1 MGLKCQVFK
10 KEDNTIERVEAPN
23 GEPSVLYESAK
34 QVLGNEEKAL
44 EVWAKAYTPEFLSY
58 YGYWIN
64 PVVGEFYNT
73 DSNGEPFLDDVI
85 AYMKRNTYVMEPLAP
100 KDIMDIRNLLIST
113 NTPGI
118 VSLNNN
124 IHQNLYIDGN
134 LVINEQNLRKT
145 GLYNET
151 EISRILS
158 DPSTRAEV
166 VSSMRKVMDF
176 IGNIQDM
183 RKQTYFLSIDDIYGP
198 VIYKDGEFNSFG
210 KKNIYNPSEI
220 DEAIKNEVAGIRDEG
235 GFNKA
240 FMNLEASYPELVDRF
255 VNDKEFASEV
265 FDEYSTMSK
274 IPVVTIEDGEP
285 VKEKRRTLSKIQNYF
300 HYNPARIGEA
310 RKRVSDFLNRPSSI
324 GQDSV
329 YRMLREIEESATW
342 FGVDIIGL
350 SDLYSNSPG
359 RVEEIENV
367 VLDLDIFIARR
378 GDMGYA
384 PTLASSID
392 DLLGDSRDRRV
403 LRLPDYMTGMNIVY
417 SESVLPARD
426 MFESH
431 SLLKIGENIYQD
443 IRKEDLNSLYRVA
456 SVLAK
461 SNFSYFP
468 SGIYPSSCF
477 KDGYLNKD
485 KISNLSD
492 SEMIESIRSYVLSNT
507 DPENTEEMVMTR
519 IAFGHDA
526 IPAGRQ
532 INAGRELSRYMNK
545 KYDYPG
551 TVIPSRLYTGYLNNK
566 FHKTKLYDNVYKYL
580 DFASDGTLKLSLFDP
595 HTLKTIELSSEGR
608 LKSDLF
614 DYAMSSTDIS
624 FSDLFYLDNVDP
636 LYAGEDFKH
645 HLYTTYPDLL
655 KELGSKGNIEEHD
668 DFIMAYGV
676 YDEFIKKDGFV
687 YMKIGEGSLGSTYQL
702 LEGTES
708 EVKYNSTQKAKKTDI
723 DKNKVKELVSLKQ
736 SFDLSVEEKK
746 NLGKLEC

>member
-1 MGLKCQVFK
+1 MGLKCQIIK
-10 KEDNTIERVEAPN
+10 KKDNTIERVEAPN

-34 QVLGNEEKAL
+34 QILGNEEKAL
-44 EVWAKAYTPEFLSY
+44 EVWAKAYTPDFLSY
-58 YGYWIN
+58 YGNWIN
-64 PVVGEFYNT
+64 PVVGEFYDT
-73 DSNGEPFLDDVI
+73 DSNGEPLFDDVI
-85 AYMKRNTYVMEPLAP
+85 NYMKKNTYVMEPLAAE
-100 KDIMDIRNLLIST
+100 DVLDVRNLLVST

-124 IHQNLYIDGN
+124 ILQNLYIGGN
-134 LVINEQNLRKT
+134 LVLNEQNLKRT
-145 GLYNET
+145 GLYNES

-158 DPSTRAEV
+158 DPNIKNSV
-166 VSSMRKVMDF
+166 IDSMRRVMDF
-176 IGNIQDM
+176 MSNVQDL

-198 VIYKDGEFNSFG
+198 VIYKDGKFDSFG
-210 KKNIYNPSEI
+210 KTEIYNPSEI
-220 DEAIKNEVAGIRDEG
+220 DEAIKNEVAGIRNRGEFD
-235 GFNKA
+235 KA
-240 FMNLEASYPELVDRF
+240 FMNLYTSYPELVDRF
-255 VNDKEFASEV
+255 VNDSRFASDI
-265 FDEYSTMSK
+265 FDEYSSMSK
-274 IPVVTIEDGEP
+274 IPVVTIEDG
-285 VKEKRRTLSKIQNYF
+285 KLTKGKKRTLSKIQNYY
-300 HYNPARIGEA
+300 HYNPARIREA
-310 RKRVSDFLNRPSSI
+310 RKRVSDFLGRPSSI

-350 SDLYSNSPG
+350 SDLYSNYPD

-367 VLDLDIFIARR
+367 VLDFDIFIARR

-392 DLLGDSRDRRV
+392 DLLGDSGDRLV
-403 LRLPDYMTGMNIVY
+403 LRLPDYITGMNIVY
-417 SESVLPARD
+417 SDSVLPARD

-443 IRKEDLNSLYRVA
+443 IRKEDLNSLYRAA

-477 KDGYLNKD
+477 KYGYLNKD
-485 KISNLSD
+485 KIRNLTD

-519 IAFGHDA
+519 IAFGHDP
-526 IPAGRQ
+526 IPTRRQ

-624 FSDLFYLDNVDP
+624 FSDLFYLDNVNP

-645 HLYTTYPDLL
+645 YLYTTYPDLL

-668 DFIMAYGV
+668 GFIMAHGV
-676 YDEFIKKDGFV
+676 YDEFIKKDGLV
-687 YMKIGEGSLGSTYQL
+687 YMKTGEGSLGSTYQL
-702 LEGTES
+702 FEGTES
-708 EVKYNSTQKAKKTDI
+708 EVKYNSTQKIKKTDI

-746 NLGKLEC
+746 NLGRLEC